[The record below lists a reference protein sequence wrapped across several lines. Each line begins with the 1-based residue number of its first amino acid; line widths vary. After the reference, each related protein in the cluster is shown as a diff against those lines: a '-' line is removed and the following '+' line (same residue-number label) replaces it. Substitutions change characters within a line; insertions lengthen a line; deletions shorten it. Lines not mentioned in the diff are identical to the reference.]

1 MPRKK
6 APNSISN
13 YFNDEVEAAIVKYNT
28 STSHTE
34 KEILFRLI
42 YPALHKIAEV
52 FYNKIKPVYV
62 PIEPLDFQMDC
73 TAFLFDKL
81 HFIREGKGKAFSYMT
96 VTAKNFYIGAN
107 MKAYSKLNKLVTL
120 DSVNENWDIKDTVDE
135 DKDNKETTEGLLNA
149 FCDYLET
156 NKLELTSGK
165 ARKGLPILNEI
176 IRMIREIDN
185 IEDFNR
191 RTIMNDLTKIDG
203 LTIDRH
209 YVTKIFNRFQAHY
222 IQFKKH
228 WLKYGT
234 QMPYI
239 NKEDL
244 TEEEIQYCIE
254 NYKQNNWEFGPT
266 KLAKKFGVEEYVIR
280 KELNKVGLCSI

>member
-13 YFNDEVEAAIVKYNT
+13 YFNDEVEEAILKYNT

-73 TAFLFDKL
+73 TAFLADKL
-81 HFIREGKGKAFSYMT
+81 HFIKEGKGKAFSYMT
-96 VTAKNFYIGAN
+96 VTARNFYIGAN
-107 MKAYSKLNKLVTL
+107 MKAYSKLNKHVTL
-120 DSVNENWDIKDTVDE
+120 DYVNEGWDIKDTVNE
-135 DKDNKETTEGLLNA
+135 DKDNQETTEGLLNA

-156 NKLELTSGK
+156 NKIELTKGRAKK
-165 ARKGLPILNEI
+165 ALPILNEI

-191 RTIMNDLTKIDG
+191 RVIMNDLTKVDG

-209 YVTKIFNRFQAHY
+209 YITSIFNKFQAHY
-222 IQFKKH
+222 VQFKKY
-228 WLKYGT
+228 WLKYRT
-234 QMPYI
+234 QMPYLD
-239 NKEDL
+239 KENL
-244 TEEEIQYCIE
+244 TEEELQYCIK
-254 NYKQNNWEFGPT
+254 NYKENNWLLGPT
-266 KLAKKFGVEEYVIR
+266 TFAKKFGVDEYVIR
-280 KELNKVGLCSI
+280 RELNKAGLCTI